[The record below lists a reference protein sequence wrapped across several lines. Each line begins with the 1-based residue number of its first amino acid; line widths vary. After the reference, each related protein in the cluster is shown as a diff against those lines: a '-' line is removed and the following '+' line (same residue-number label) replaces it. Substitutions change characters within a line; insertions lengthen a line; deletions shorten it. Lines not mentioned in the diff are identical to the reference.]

1 MKDDR
6 LIRLPE
12 VLARVGLRKTKVYA
26 LIAAGE
32 FPKPVKLGRD
42 SLWVESEVSAWIQAQ
57 AASRQAA

>member
-1 MKDDR
+1 MNEDR

-42 SLWVESEVSAWIQAQ
+42 SLWVESEVSAWIQQQVATRR
-57 AASRQAA
+57 AA